1 MSEIF
6 DISFDKIGV
15 IKSLW
20 EKNRQYHEVSSEHF
34 SDAYRS
40 MCFDERMK
48 AFGEYNKDMLKITVA
63 KDNGEYIGY
72 CISTIV
78 EGKGELESLHVDESK
93 RGRGIGKELTVT
105 HLEWMK
111 ENNCKV
117 IGVTVSQENESTI
130 NFYKKLGFYPN
141 TVYMQQLQIE
151 RRK

>member
-15 IKSLW
+15 IKNLW
-20 EKNRQYHEVSSEHF
+20 EKNRQYHEVSSEYF
-34 SDAYRS
+34 SETYRS
-40 MCFDERMK
+40 MCFDERIK
-48 AFGEYNKDMLKITVA
+48 VFGEFDKDMLKITVA
-63 KDNGEYIGY
+63 KDNDEYIGY

-78 EGKGELESLHVDESK
+78 ERKGELESLHVDESK
-93 RGRGIGKELTVT
+93 RGIGIGKELTVT

-141 TVYMQQLQIE
+141 TLCMQQVQ
-151 RRK
+151 RK

>member
-15 IKSLW
+15 IKNLW
-20 EKNRQYHEVSSEHF
+20 EKNRQYHEVSSEYF
-34 SDAYRS
+34 SETYRS
-40 MCFDERMK
+40 MCFDERIK
-48 AFGEYNKDMLKITVA
+48 VFGEFDKDMLKITVA
-63 KDNGEYIGY
+63 KDNDEYIGY

-93 RGRGIGKELTVT
+93 RGIGIGKELTVT

-141 TVYMQQLQIE
+141 TLYMQQVQ
-151 RRK
+151 RK

>member
-6 DISFDKIGV
+6 DISFDKIGI
-15 IKSLW
+15 IKNLW
-20 EKNRQYHEVSSEHF
+20 EKNRQYHEVTSEYF
-34 SDAYRS
+34 SYTYRS

-48 AFGEYNKDMLKITVA
+48 AFGEFDKDMLKITVA

-93 RGRGIGKELTVT
+93 RGMGIGKELTVK

-111 ENNCKV
+111 ENNCIV

-130 NFYKKLGFYPN
+130 NFYKNLGFYPN
-141 TVYMQQLQIE
+141 TVYMQQVQ
-151 RRK
+151 RK

>member
-15 IKSLW
+15 IKNLW
-20 EKNRQYHEVSSEHF
+20 EKNRQYHEVSSEYF
-34 SDAYRS
+34 SETYRS
-40 MCFDERMK
+40 MCFDERIK
-48 AFGEYNKDMLKITVA
+48 AFGEFDKDMLKITVA
-63 KDNGEYIGY
+63 KDNDEYIGY

-78 EGKGELESLHVDESK
+78 EEKGELESLHVDESK
-93 RGRGIGKELTVT
+93 RGTGIGKELVGT

-141 TVYMQQLQIE
+141 TLYMQQVQ
-151 RRK
+151 RK